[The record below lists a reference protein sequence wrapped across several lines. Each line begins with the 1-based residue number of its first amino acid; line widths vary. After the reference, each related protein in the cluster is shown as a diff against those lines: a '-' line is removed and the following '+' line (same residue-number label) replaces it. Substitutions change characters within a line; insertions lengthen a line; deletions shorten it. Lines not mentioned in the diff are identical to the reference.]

1 MGMIII
7 MISIRNNTVLPSLI
21 GLLVFFKVYMV
32 FLKVKVNELFVF

>member
-21 GLLVFFKVYMV
+21 GLLVFFQGIYG
-32 FLKVKVNELFVF
+32 FLKSKK